1 MSFCTRLSPSLISVC
16 KHFLDYQGSFNLPPL
31 SEPNTARGIGT
42 FVFICDHS
50 FESHCKVLL
59 KIQEIKWFPIDFFC
73 CLLFPH
79 SSFFAAVVSRG
90 SQNGC
95 AGLLL
100 QLPGQGWSPAQ
111 PIPRATADCS
121 WTLSACEADE
131 AAVHTNAPPG
141 LCFIIGR
148 HAQLTRKGARPGG
161 VGGKGLRTAFRWGGA
176 ALATLIYK

>member
-1 MSFCTRLSPSLISVC
+1 MSFCTRLSSSLISVC

-31 SEPNTARGIGT
+31 SEPNTARGTGT
-42 FVFICDHS
+42 FVFICDCS
-50 FESHCKVLL
+50 FESHCKVHL

-79 SSFFAAVVSRG
+79 SSFFATVASRG

-100 QLPGQGWSPAQ
+100 QLPGQGCSPAQ

-121 WTLSACEADE
+121 ETLSAREADE
-131 AAVHTNAPPG
+131 AAMHTMLYQVFALSSEDTLSSLTKEPV
-141 LCFIIGR
+141 LVVWVGR
-148 HAQLTRKGARPGG
+148 DCELHST
-161 VGGKGLRTAFRWGGA
+161 
-176 ALATLIYK
+176 